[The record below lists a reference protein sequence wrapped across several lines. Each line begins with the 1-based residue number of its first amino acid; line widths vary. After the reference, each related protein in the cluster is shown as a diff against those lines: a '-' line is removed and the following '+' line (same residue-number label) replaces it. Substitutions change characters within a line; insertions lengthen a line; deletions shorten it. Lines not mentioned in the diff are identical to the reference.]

1 MESDRVRLDKLAVAE
16 RSLILK
22 RDHVLSEH
30 GLPPLRWE
38 PWSLDVNS
46 FSPLPHPR
54 GHHGCTLSLIMSH
67 WNVGPDS
74 KEGEVVALKRQ
85 IANQGTDSIE
95 SYRPRLITSL
105 SALDKDIRYSHIES
119 QLLKIKESFEETKAA
134 LSDTHQKVSICC
146 PILAD
151 WWKVTTT
158 NATNFLV
165 TH

>member
-85 IANQGTDSIE
+85 IANQGTDYRKLSPSIDHFIE
-95 SYRPRLITSL
+95 CSRQRYPVLSYREST
-105 SALDKDIRYSHIES
+105 IED
-119 QLLKIKESFEETKAA
+119 QGEL
-134 LSDTHQKVSICC
+134 
-146 PILAD
+146 
-151 WWKVTTT
+151 
-158 NATNFLV
+158 
-165 TH
+165 